1 MAEGPREGSLKT
13 ILEVVNPKCSETD
26 TVIVATAVDPSG
38 SPEPDPQGRSAQ
50 SPLDRFRDYLEVERN
65 YSEHTVRAYLADV
78 REFLEHLEREGLSV
92 EKVRTVDVRRFFAD
106 RVGVRF
112 RARHPDPRAVTGIT
126 TGRKLSGR
134 SQARKLSAVRTFFAL
149 LRRRDWIAENP
160 AAGLPAPRFF
170 RPLPGRLPVGELED
184 VLDTAAADPRPAG
197 KRDLAVYEMLY
208 SSGMRIA
215 ELMNLRVADIQGDP
229 GRVKVL
235 GKGGKERIVFL
246 GQAAQTALRE
256 YLAVRARFRPETDLL
271 FCNARGGP
279 LTARGVRYRMRQ
291 LERSMGLGKR
301 LHPHKFRHTFA
312 TDLLNAGADIRAV
325 QELLGHSRPST
336 TQIYTQVTKERLR
349 EIYRQAHPHA
359 RTD

>member
-1 MAEGPREGSLKT
+1 MGTAADPAE
-13 ILEVVNPKCSETD
+13 
-26 TVIVATAVDPSG
+26 SG
-38 SPEPDPQGRSAQ
+38 ERPVLLPDAESYL
-50 SPLDRFRDYLEVERN
+50 SRFRDYLEVERN
-65 YSEHTVRAYLADV
+65 YSEHTLRAYIADV
-78 REFLEHLEREGLSV
+78 REFLEHLARESIPV
-92 EKVRTVDVRRFFAD
+92 AEARTADLRRFFAD

-112 RARHPDPRAVTGIT
+112 RAKGPDPRSVTGIT
-126 TGRKLSGR
+126 NSRKLSGR

-149 LRRRDWIAENP
+149 LRRREWIKDNP
-160 AAGLPAPRFF
+160 AGGLPAPRFF
-170 RPLPGRLPVGELED
+170 RPLPSRLPVGQLEEVLEGAAQNEL
-184 VLDTAAADPRPAG
+184 PAG
-197 KRDLAVYEMLY
+197 RRDMAVYEMLY

-215 ELMNLRVADIQGDP
+215 ELLHLTVADAMGDP
-229 GRVKVL
+229 TRVKVL

-246 GQAAQTALRE
+246 GPPAQEALRA
-256 YLAVRARFRPETDLL
+256 YLAVRPRFRPQTERL

-291 LERSMGLGKR
+291 LERSLGLTRR

-325 QELLGHSRPST
+325 QELLGHSRPTT

-359 RTD
+359 RDPG